1 MIYSLN
7 ITQWI
12 ILPPI
17 PMTNKILLIIDP
29 QIDFING
36 ILPVPGAEDAM
47 NSLADYVRLNGKKY
61 EHIIVTTDRYPMR
74 HCSFK
79 SEGGKWPLHC
89 IADSVGAAIWPALMN
104 ELVALPDKV
113 SVLHKGQDTYREEYS
128 IFKNKYA
135 AEKILK
141 IIESKDINRLE
152 ICGIAGDVCVADS
165 ICDALA
171 LDLKC
176 KINVLKSF
184 SPSLDGG
191 KTLDKL
197 IATHRLTFEK

>member
-1 MIYSLN
+1 
-7 ITQWI
+7 
-12 ILPPI
+12 
-17 PMTNKILLIIDP
+17 MTNKILLIIDP

-36 ILPVPGAEDAM
+36 TLPVPEAEGAM
-47 NSLADYVRLNGKKY
+47 HSLADYISLDGKKY
-61 EHIIVTTDRYPMR
+61 EHIIVTADRHPMR

-79 SEGGKWPLHC
+79 SEGGNWTMHC
-89 IADSVGAAIWPALMN
+89 VTDSVGAAIWPALMN
-104 ELVALPDKV
+104 ELVELPDKV
-113 SVLHKGQDTYREEYS
+113 SVLHKGQDANREEYS
-128 IFKNKYA
+128 IFKNEDA

-141 IIESKDINRLE
+141 IIESKNINRLD
-152 ICGIAGDVCVADS
+152 ICGLAGDVCVADS

-176 KINVLKSF
+176 NINILKSF